1 MGLDMF
7 AYRTKVQL
15 SKQVDFQEEVY
26 PKNEDGSQQEGICD
40 EIMYWRKH
48 PNLHG
53 WMEKLYYEK
62 GGDSDCF
69 NCVPVEITLE
79 DLDLLEKDITQDQL
93 PFTEGFF
100 FGSSDEGPN
109 EKDIAFIRAAR
120 EAIAEG
126 DRVFYD
132 SWW

>member
-1 MGLDMF
+1 MF

-15 SKQVDFQEEVY
+15 SKAVDFQDEVY
-26 PKNEDGSQQEGICD
+26 LPVEYNEDTHS

-53 WMEKLYYEK
+53 WMENLYYEK
-62 GGDSDCF
+62 QGEENPF
-69 NCVPVEITLE
+69 NSAPVELTSE
-79 DLDLLEKDITQDQL
+79 DLDLLEKDILENRL
-93 PFTEGFF
+93 PHTVGFF
-100 FGSSDEGPN
+100 FGESRSGVN
-109 EKDIAFIRAAR
+109 EKDLEFIKLAR

>member
-1 MGLDMF
+1 MF

-15 SKQVDFQEEVY
+15 SKAVDFQDEVY
-26 PKNEDGSQQEGICD
+26 MSGENNEDTHS

-53 WMEKLYYEK
+53 WMENLYYEK
-62 GGDSDCF
+62 QGEENLF
-69 NCVPVEITLE
+69 NSAPVELTSE
-79 DLDLLEKDITQDQL
+79 DLDLLEKDILENRL
-93 PFTEGFF
+93 PHTEGFF
-100 FGSSDEGPN
+100 FGESRSGVN
-109 EKDIAFIRAAR
+109 EKDLEFIKLAR

>member
-1 MGLDMF
+1 MF

-15 SKQVDFQEEVY
+15 SKSVDFNEEVY
-26 PKNEDGSQQEGICD
+26 PSDENNEERSR

-53 WMEKLYYEK
+53 WMEELYYEK
-62 GGDSDCF
+62 QGENDSF
-69 NCVPVEITLE
+69 NCTPVELTSE
-79 DLDLLEKDITQDQL
+79 DLDLLEKDILENRL
-93 PFTEGFF
+93 PHTDGFF
-100 FGSSDEGPN
+100 FGESSPGVN
-109 EKDIAFIRAAR
+109 EKDLEFIKLAR

-126 DRVFYD
+126 ERVFYD

>member
-15 SKQVDFQEEVY
+15 SKSVDFQEEVY
-26 PKNEDGSQQEGICD
+26 PKEEDGSQKQGVCD

-48 PNLHG
+48 PDLHG

-62 GGDSDCF
+62 GGDSDSF
-69 NCVPVEITLE
+69 NCVLVEITLE
-79 DLDLLEKDITQDQL
+79 DLDRLEKDITEDNL
-93 PFTEGFF
+93 PFTDGFF
-100 FGSSDEGPN
+100 FGSSDKGPN
-109 EKDIAFIRAAR
+109 EKDVAFIQAAR

>member
-15 SKQVDFQEEVY
+15 SKPVDFQDEVY
-26 PKNEDGSQQEGICD
+26 MSDENNEKTHS

-62 GGDSDCF
+62 EGKEDSF
-69 NCVPVEITLE
+69 NCAPVELTSE
-79 DLDLLEKDITQDQL
+79 DLDLLEKDILEDRL
-93 PFTEGFF
+93 PHTDGFF
-100 FGSSDEGPN
+100 FGSSDSAPN
-109 EKDIAFIRAAR
+109 PKDLEFVKLAR
-120 EAIAEG
+120 EAIKEG
-126 DRVFYD
+126 DKVFYD